1 MGDIVSLKHDFSFKH
16 VFLNEEVRRYFI
28 SDALDI
34 PAEEIRSVRLANTFL
49 WKQFR
54 RQKQGIL
61 DVLVELNGESRVNVE
76 LQIKMLSYWDR
87 RSIFYLA
94 KLFTENLLI
103 GQDYKKLKRCVCIS
117 VLGFNLDEK
126 PAYHRVYRLRNE
138 AGEEFSDLLE
148 IQVIELNKLL
158 NGKDRM
164 DDWIRLFNA
173 KTEEELNML
182 ETKTGNP
189 GILEAIKEVR
199 VMSLGKRWKVMYDAH
214 MKQIRDQNAR
224 DDYVR
229 KEGIEQGIEQGSAI
243 KIIQQIR
250 LKLQKGKTAEEI
262 AEDLE
267 EPLENV
273 ERICDAIERCG
284 SEDAVEIYRFMRMQ

>member
-16 VFLNEEVRRYFI
+16 VFLNEEIRRYFI
-28 SDALDI
+28 SDALGI

-61 DVLVELNGESRVNVE
+61 
-76 LQIKMLSYWDR
+76 
-87 RSIFYLA
+87 
-94 KLFTENLLI
+94 
-103 GQDYKKLKRCVCIS
+103 
-117 VLGFNLDEK
+117 
-126 PAYHRVYRLRNE
+126 
-138 AGEEFSDLLE
+138 
-148 IQVIELNKLL
+148 
-158 NGKDRM
+158 
-164 DDWIRLFNA
+164 
-173 KTEEELNML
+173 
-182 ETKTGNP
+182 
-189 GILEAIKEVR
+189 EAIKEVR

-214 MKQIRDQNAR
+214 MKHIRDQNAR

-267 EPLENV
+267 EPRENV

-284 SEDAVEIYRFMRMQ
+284 SEDAAEIYRFMRMQ